1 MLVSFLDY
9 IYCLLYCASKS
20 QQMSCEA
27 SLSLETMDYQD
38 HVREAAE
45 DLAVTSLWYSLWS
58 SASPR
63 GQWKTGK
70 VEKTGCKIICG
81 APMTLAIKGLMMIM
95 MIMNFIDHVL
105 LFFFP
110 CLLFLFSCF

>member
-9 IYCLLYCASKS
+9 ISFIDCAFES
-20 QQMSCEA
+20 QQMSYEA
-27 SLSLETMDYQD
+27 SLSLETMYYQY

-45 DLAVTSLWYSLWS
+45 VLAVTSFWYSLWS

-70 VEKTGCKIICG
+70 SGENW
-81 APMTLAIKGLMMIM
+81 LQ
-95 MIMNFIDHVL
+95 DHL
-105 LFFFP
+105 WCP
-110 CLLFLFSCF
+110 NGPHD